1 MTCGTLEDSILACRS
16 SLAAFHEEAVIVSLG
31 GNDTTDMLLQN
42 LPELPSARIVHLPVP
57 QLPELTL
64 NGIYGELSMEK
75 AEWKSH
81 IKDQLKEI
89 LRYRPEAVFADN
101 AMFSLYPMIGTFIS
115 GTTASG
121 LYEARL
127 GREEMGKEN
136 HVFAPA
142 YKEADMKELV
152 KICDHIV
159 FNSFRQYEKYK
170 ELCKQSAQIR
180 EDGKPV
186 SVGIRVNPECSTQEG
201 HEIYDPCGPGS
212 RLGVTKAEFR
222 EDLLEGVEGLHF
234 HTLCE
239 QDADDLVITF
249 RAFEAKFG
257 KYLKKMKWLNLGGG
271 HHITRPGYQLK
282 QLKQLIA
289 YIRATYQV
297 EVYLEPGEAIAL
309 NAGYLVTEVQDIV
322 KNGME
327 ILILD
332 ASAAC
337 HMPDVL
343 EMPYRP
349 PLRGGYEP
357 GEKTYTYRLSSMT
370 CLAGDVIGDYSFEH
384 PVAIGDRLVFEDM
397 AIYSMVKNNTF
408 NGMPLPG
415 IALLK
420 EDGTVEMIKTFGYE
434 DFKER
439 LS

>member
-1 MTCGTLEDSILACRS
+1 MMWKD
-16 SLAAFHEEAVIVSLG
+16 
-31 GNDTTDMLLQN
+31 
-42 LPELPSARIVHLPVP
+42 LPTPCYVAD
-57 QLPELTL
+57 
-64 NGIYGELSMEK
+64 EK
-75 AEWKSH
+75 K
-81 IKDQLKEI
+81 LKENLRI
-89 LRYRPEAVFADN
+89 LQKLEKDTGCHVLLAQKAFS
-101 AMFSLYPMIGTFIS
+101 MFSLYPMIGTFIS

-343 EMPYRP
+343 EMPYLP
-349 PLRGGYEP
+349 PLLGTDETEEGGI
-357 GEKTYTYRLSSMT
+357 TVRLGGPT
-370 CLAGDVIGDYSFEH
+370 CLSGDVIGEYRFRQLPEY
-384 PVAIGDRLVFEDM
+384 GDLLMFGDM
-397 AIYSMVKNNTF
+397 AIYTTCKNNTF
-408 NGMPLPG
+408 NGMSLPN
-415 IALLK
+415 IWLRHADNTMQQLT
-420 EDGTVEMIKTFGYE
+420 EFGYM

-439 LS
+439 LGSRE

>member
-1 MTCGTLEDSILACRS
+1 MMWKD
-16 SLAAFHEEAVIVSLG
+16 
-31 GNDTTDMLLQN
+31 
-42 LPELPSARIVHLPVP
+42 LPTPCYVAD
-57 QLPELTL
+57 
-64 NGIYGELSMEK
+64 EK
-75 AEWKSH
+75 K
-81 IKDQLKEI
+81 LKENLRI
-89 LRYRPEAVFADN
+89 LQKLEKDTGCHVLLAQKAFS
-101 AMFSLYPMIGTFIS
+101 MFSLYPMIGTFIS

-297 EVYLEPGEAIAL
+297 SISGTRRGYSFKCRISGDRS
-309 NAGYLVTEVQDIV
+309 AGYREKWKFWMPELS
-322 KNGME
+322 NGMGDPLCVRMRLC
-327 ILILD
+327 I
-332 ASAAC
+332 
-337 HMPDVL
+337 
-343 EMPYRP
+343 YRM
-349 PLRGGYEP
+349 YWKW
-357 GEKTYTYRLSSMT
+357 EKNKTLHRPVIQHDLS
-370 CLAGDVIGDYSFEH
+370 
-384 PVAIGDRLVFEDM
+384 
-397 AIYSMVKNNTF
+397 
-408 NGMPLPG
+408 
-415 IALLK
+415 
-420 EDGTVEMIKTFGYE
+420 
-434 DFKER
+434 
-439 LS
+439 